1 VGNNFDLS
9 QGCGRKGCE
18 PRVDVRLD
26 HDARSGHFV
35 GHLPRQREGLYEVT
49 VSAAGVP
56 GGGDLTAGDTI
67 AVLDM
72 GRA

>member
-1 VGNNFDLS
+1 MLGPVISWVICPG
-9 QGCGRKGCE
+9 
-18 PRVDVRLD
+18 
-26 HDARSGHFV
+26 
-35 GHLPRQREGLYEVT
+35 QREGLYEVT